1 MGCKLNQLPV
11 IIRSRANGVTREVYY
26 DEIPDVFRRFR
37 FDPVQEFE
45 LPDAKESDE
54 DFNDWLGLY
63 RISTTTWFEHFLLEE
78 SQCN

>member
-11 IIRSRANGVTREVYY
+11 IIRSRVNGVTIKVCHGK
-26 DEIPDVFRRFR
+26 IPDMFRLLR

-45 LPDAKESDE
+45 LPDTKESDE